1 MADPCDLS
9 AVEARAAI
17 WRGALSPVELLESC
31 IQRIEAV
38 NPAVNAM
45 VAMDLEAAR
54 ATAKA
59 QEAGMRAEALPPLF
73 GLPLGVKDL
82 IDAKG
87 LPTTYG
93 SPLFTSNV
101 AAKDE
106 AIVAMLRRSGANVL
120 GKTNTP
126 EWGAGGNT
134 RNAVYGVT
142 ANPFDTT
149 RSSAGSSGGSA
160 VAVACGMTPI
170 ATGSDTGGS
179 LRNPAAFNGIV
190 GYRPSPGLIASD
202 SRNMAWLQL
211 PQLGPMARNVGDT
224 CLMLSCML
232 DRHADDPLS
241 VVFHGGGA
249 PDRAAYANPP
259 EVDLSRLRV
268 ALTPDFGFAPT
279 ERAIRAVFAEKTAL
293 FRSLFADAGEAHPDC
308 RDADRVFQVL
318 RGVLFLGRHRE
329 LAAQHPEKVGPNI
342 HLQIEE
348 GLGYSAADV
357 ADALTRQTA
366 MHRAWQQFFTG
377 TDILITPSI
386 TLSPRPWRELYP
398 RQIDGVP
405 TTTYF
410 QWLALAYAVTNVGH
424 PAISIPCGRDHAGLP
439 FGLQIVGPRGGDLKV
454 LAVARALEA
463 YFAGN
468 PALSRPVPDIAWLKA
483 QDPIS
488 AQPGFRDFD

>member
-1 MADPCDLS
+1 M
-9 AVEARAAI
+9 
-17 WRGALSPVELLESC
+17 ELLESC
-31 IQRIEAV
+31 IRRIEAV
-38 NPAVNAM
+38 NPAVNAL
-45 VAMDLEAAR
+45 VATDFAAAR
-54 ATAKA
+54 ATARQ
-59 QEAGMRAEALPPLF
+59 QEIAMMAGIDLPPLF

-93 SPLFTSNV
+93 SPLFSSNI
-101 AAKDE
+101 ATKDE
-106 AIVAMLRRSGANVL
+106 AIVAMLRRAGANVL

-134 RNAVYGVT
+134 RNAVHGVT

-160 VAVACGMTPI
+160 VAVACGMLPL

-190 GYRPSPGLIASD
+190 GFRPSPGLIASD

-211 PQLGPMARNVGDT
+211 SQLGPMARTVGDA
-224 CLMLSCML
+224 CLMLSAML
-232 DRHADDPLS
+232 DRDGNDPIS
-241 VVFHGGGA
+241 VVFHGGGS
-249 PDRAAYANPP
+249 PNAADYANPT
-259 EVDLSRLRV
+259 EMDLSTLKV
-268 ALTPDFGFAPT
+268 AFTADFGFAPT
-279 ERAIRAVFAEKTAL
+279 ERAIRNVFSDKIAGL
-293 FRSLFADAGEAHPDC
+293 RSLFACSGDDHPDC

-329 LAAQHPEKVGPNI
+329 LAAQHPEKIGPNI
-342 HLQIEE
+342 HQQIEE
-348 GLGYSAADV
+348 GLGYTALDV
-357 ADALTRQTA
+357 ADALTRQTT
-366 MHRAWQQFFTG
+366 MHRAWQRFFCDI
-377 TDILITPSI
+377 DILISPSI

-398 RQIDGVP
+398 KEIDGAP
-405 TTTYF
+405 TKTYF

-424 PAISIPCGRDHAGLP
+424 PAISIPCGRDHQGLP

-463 YFAGN
+463 HFAKI
-468 PALSRPVPDIAWLKA
+468 PALARPVPDIAALSVSPPLA
-483 QDPIS
+483 G
-488 AQPGFRDFD
+488 QPGFLDFD